1 MSLKSFHIVF
11 IVLSTLLSFGF
22 GLWAVREYAATA
34 QILNGVMGYA
44 SLTAGVVLAAYL
56 LWFLVKMRK
65 ISLA

>member
-11 IVLSTLLSFGF
+11 IVLSIFLSFGF
-22 GLWAVREYAATA
+22 GFWAVREYVATP

-56 LWFLVKMRK
+56 VWFLVKMRK

>member
-34 QILNGVMGYA
+34 QTLNMAMGYA
-44 SLTAGVVLAAYL
+44 SLIAGVVLAAYL
-56 LWFLVKMRK
+56 VWFLVKMRK
-65 ISLA
+65 ISLS